1 MPTKV
6 DIITNVFS
14 QAQEVHTKEKFIMY
28 LLTDDSYYIGKDFH
42 NRPMIVM
49 DRAKAAEFK
58 NELAALN
65 YLKSIP
71 ETLKLRKWQICS
83 VGDGMDNKDDIAGKV
98 YGNITKTTVLEE
110 ENFDICDFFT
120 KTIKVM
126 SQLERFIFNMQNNEQ
141 VTDMKILDVRHYI
154 RDNEHKLN
162 AIQMQRLG
170 YFLQGLEKERYG
182 YKSKRV
188 IASMFVN
195 SLEELKNTDN
205 IEKMYDVLESKY
217 KPRILED
224 EDIEEIINK
233 KKDEE
238 ISA

>member
-1 MPTKV
+1 
-6 DIITNVFS
+6 
-14 QAQEVHTKEKFIMY
+14 
-28 LLTDDSYYIGKDFH
+28 
-42 NRPMIVM
+42 MIVT

-71 ETLKLRKWQICS
+71 ETLKLRKWQICNI
-83 VGDGMDNKDDIAGKV
+83 GDGLETKDDIADKV
-98 YGNITKTTVLEE
+98 YGNITKTTVLEKE
-110 ENFDICDFFT
+110 SFDICEFFA
-120 KTIKVM
+120 KIIKVM
-126 SQLERFIFNMQNNEQ
+126 SQLERFIFNMQSNEQ
-141 VTDMKILDVRHYI
+141 ITDMKILDVRHYI

-170 YFLQGLEKERYG
+170 YFLQSLEKERYD

-205 IEKMYDVLESKY
+205 IEKMHDVIESKY
-217 KPRILED
+217 KPRVLED
-224 EDIEEIINK
+224 EDIEKIINR